1 MMLELKKSKLST
13 LNSDDIEIPVKN
25 ILVESNGKW
34 LTTKVSKNTN
44 DDITE
49 KFDLDTSILSEIQ
62 KTNKR

>member
-1 MMLELKKSKLST
+1 MLELKKSKLST

>member
-1 MMLELKKSKLST
+1 MLELKKSKLST
-13 LNSDDIEIPVKN
+13 VNSDDIEIPVKN

-49 KFDLDTSILSEIQ
+49 KFDLDTSILSEI
-62 KTNKR
+62 